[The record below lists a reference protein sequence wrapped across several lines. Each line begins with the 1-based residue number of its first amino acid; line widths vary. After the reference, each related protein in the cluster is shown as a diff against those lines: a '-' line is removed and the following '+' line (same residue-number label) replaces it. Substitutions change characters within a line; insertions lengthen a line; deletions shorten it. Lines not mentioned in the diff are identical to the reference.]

1 MTICLENIGKTYNGR
16 VVLSDFNLDVEDDRC
31 YAIIGASGSGKT
43 TILKIFMGDIKP
55 DSGRVACMGDYKY
68 PNLRSAYVPQENDYK
83 PRKSPI
89 WHLRKADRTI
99 TKENAME
106 ELSRFLTE
114 DEQNM
119 PMGELSN
126 TKQRLVAIVKAM
138 MLHADF
144 IVLDEP
150 FAGMDPELTESAK
163 EYILSKRGRRPLLI
177 TAQKEDGLEFARKRF
192 IDNQD

>member
-119 PMGELSN
+119 PMGELSD
-126 TKQRLVAIVKAM
+126 TKQRLVAIVKAI

-150 FAGMDPELTESAK
+150 FTGMDPELTERAK

-177 TAQKEDGLEFARKRF
+177 TAQKEEGLEFARKRF
-192 IDNQD
+192 IYNQN

>member
-16 VVLSDFNLDVEDDRC
+16 VVLSDFNLDIEDDRC
-31 YAIIGASGSGKT
+31 YAIIGPAGSGKT

-55 DSGRVACMGDYKY
+55 DSGRVARMGDYKY

-99 TKENAME
+99 TKENAIE
-106 ELSRFLTE
+106 ELSRFLTAE
-114 DEQNM
+114 EQNM
-119 PMGELSN
+119 PMGELSD
-126 TKQRLVAIVKAM
+126 TKQRLVAIIKAM

-150 FAGMDPELTESAK
+150 FVGMDPELTERAK
-163 EYILSKRGRRPLLI
+163 EYILSKRGRRPLII
-177 TAQKEDGLEFARKRF
+177 TAQTEKGLEFARKRF

>member
-16 VVLSDFNLDVEDDRC
+16 VVLSNFNLDVEDDRC
-31 YAIIGASGSGKT
+31 YAIIGPSGSGKT

-55 DSGRVACMGDYKY
+55 DSGRVARMGDYKY

-99 TKENAME
+99 TKENAIE
-106 ELSRFLTE
+106 ELSWFLTVE
-114 DEQNM
+114 EQNM
-119 PMGELSN
+119 PMGELSD

-150 FAGMDPELTESAK
+150 FVGIDPELTERAK

-177 TAQKEDGLEFARKRF
+177 TAQTEDGLEFARKRF
-192 IDNQD
+192 LKEQ

>member
-1 MTICLENIGKTYNGR
+1 M
-16 VVLSDFNLDVEDDRC
+16 LSDFNLDVEDDRC
-31 YAIIGASGSGKT
+31 YAIIGPDGSGKT

-55 DSGRVACMGDYKY
+55 DSGRVARMGDYKY

-106 ELSRFLTE
+106 ELSRFLTSE
-114 DEQNM
+114 EQNM
-119 PMGELSN
+119 PMGELSD

-150 FAGMDPELTESAK
+150 FTGMDEELTQKAK
-163 EYILSKRGRRPLLI
+163 DYILSKRGRRPLLI
-177 TAQKEDGLEFARKRF
+177 TAQREDGLEFARKRF
-192 IDNQD
+192 LEE